1 MYNERGSTRANAAGS
16 MSKTAN
22 DSEVVTETK
31 QATKKPPLYKVL
43 FHNDDYTTMEFV
55 VSVLMTVFHHSEAM
69 AHTIMLHV
77 HQKNVGVA
85 GVFTREIAETKVAKT
100 IALAR
105 KADFPLEVS
114 IEPE

>member
-1 MYNERGSTRANAAGS
+1 

-22 DSEVVTETK
+22 DQGLASETETK
-31 QATKKPPLYKVL
+31 QTTKKPPLYKVV

-69 AHTIMLHV
+69 AHTIMMHV
-77 HQKNVGVA
+77 HTKGAGVA

-100 IALAR
+100 VQLAR
-105 KADFPLEVS
+105 KNEFPLELS

>member
-1 MYNERGSTRANAAGS
+1 

-22 DSEVVTETK
+22 ESEVVSQTKET
-31 QATKKPPLYKVL
+31 TKKPPLYKVV

-69 AHTIMLHV
+69 AHTIMMHV
-77 HQKNVGVA
+77 HTKGMGVA
-85 GVFTREIAETKVAKT
+85 GVFTREIAETKAAKT

-105 KADFPLEVS
+105 KNEFPLELS